1 MPPSPRTLVAPYPQ
15 KSHTATRVAIFG
27 GPRYFLRA
35 HQNMRVA
42 FTLSASLSANG
53 GKKAKAWF
61 CLFRGI
67 VLCAPHSSF
76 LHKQKYLQFGVRG
89 APNAVNFAERPLAGI
104 HAKLTKLRDNTV
116 VAMRGF
122 ACASNYLVHK
132 FCFKLLK
139 QNFVSLRGNPNG
151 FPLAV
156 RHFGAHI
163 LL

>member
-1 MPPSPRTLVAPYPQ
+1 
-15 KSHTATRVAIFG
+15 
-27 GPRYFLRA
+27 
-35 HQNMRVA
+35 MRVA

-104 HAKLTKLRDNTV
+104 HAKLTKLRDNIV
-116 VAMRGF
+116 VAMAWF
-122 ACASNYLVHK
+122 
-132 FCFKLLK
+132 LLLREIIAK
-139 QNFVSLRGNPNG
+139 ESYNIISRAFQNHIFGKAHPIRRILATSAVSRKREPSAGQRATPSRSG
-151 FPLAV
+151 
-156 RHFGAHI
+156 
-163 LL
+163 